1 MIKKGFCFFLIFV
14 LFSCSEQ
21 KPNVLFVIVDD
32 LRPLDTAITPNIDLL
47 AQKGIRFTNAY
58 SQYAN
63 CSPSRQSIFSGLSPL
78 RGSRG
83 GNLNQYLKDNPQ
95 VSMPN
100 HFKQN
105 GYQTASLGKVYH
117 GSKDDRK
124 AWNYFH
130 DIPFEKG
137 FHPWESY
144 GSIKNQ
150 QIKDESDRP
159 AIEMVEEPLS
169 KYNDYMISLEAM
181 EMMEKVKGDPFF
193 MVVGF
198 RKPHLPFAAPKQF
211 WDMYQRDQFEPSKY
225 NKAPVKGDTIV
236 FSGPNY
242 LVTRPTQIRT
252 KQKTIVKIK

>member
-32 LRPLDTAITPNIDLL
+32 LRPLDSAITPNIDLL

-63 CSPSRQSIFSGLSPL
+63 CSPSRQSIFSGLSPV

-117 GSKDDRK
+117 LSLIHISEPTRLQ
-124 AWNYFH
+124 
-130 DIPFEKG
+130 
-137 FHPWESY
+137 
-144 GSIKNQ
+144 SI
-150 QIKDESDRP
+150 
-159 AIEMVEEPLS
+159 
-169 KYNDYMISLEAM
+169 
-181 EMMEKVKGDPFF
+181 G
-193 MVVGF
+193 VGG
-198 RKPHLPFAAPKQF
+198 
-211 WDMYQRDQFEPSKY
+211 
-225 NKAPVKGDTIV
+225 VG
-236 FSGPNY
+236 G
-242 LVTRPTQIRT
+242 
-252 KQKTIVKIK
+252 

>member
-32 LRPLDTAITPNIDLL
+32 LRPLNSAITPNIDLL

-63 CSPSRQSIFSGLSPL
+63 CSPSRQSIFSGLSPV

-83 GNLNQYLKDNPQ
+83 GNLNQYLMNNPQ

-150 QIKDESDRP
+150 QFKE
-159 AIEMVEEPLS
+159 
-169 KYNDYMISLEAM
+169 
-181 EMMEKVKGDPFF
+181 
-193 MVVGF
+193 
-198 RKPHLPFAAPKQF
+198 
-211 WDMYQRDQFEPSKY
+211 
-225 NKAPVKGDTIV
+225 
-236 FSGPNY
+236 
-242 LVTRPTQIRT
+242 
-252 KQKTIVKIK
+252 